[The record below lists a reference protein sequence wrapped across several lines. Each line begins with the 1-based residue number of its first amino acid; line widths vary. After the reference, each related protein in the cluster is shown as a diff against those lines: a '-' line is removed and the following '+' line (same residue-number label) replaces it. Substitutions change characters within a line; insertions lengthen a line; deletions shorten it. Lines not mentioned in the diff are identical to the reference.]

1 MALNVAASKNAL
13 AGKFATD
20 ATWIAV
26 CTASPGAGPAV
37 SNEATGGSPAYA
49 RKQTTWGSASGGV
62 ISGSAVTVDLPAG
75 TYTHIAICTAST
87 GSTLYEW
94 YALGTSLVMS
104 VQGTV
109 QITPSFTEA

>member
-20 ATWIAV
+20 ATWIAIT
-26 CTASPGAGPAV
+26 TASPGAGPAV
-37 SNEATGGSPAYA
+37 SNEATGGGYA
-49 RKQTTWGSASGGV
+49 RQQTTWGSASGGV
-62 ISGSAVTVDLPAG
+62 VTGSQVTVPLAAG

-94 YALGTSLVMS
+94 YPLGTSLVLS
-104 VQGTV
+104 VAGNV
-109 QITPSFTEA
+109 LVTPSFTES